1 MYRLN
6 TFTFTFI
13 CDCTSSSLQVVMADL
28 EVLSVIS
35 ASEAGLPMSSGI
47 TSPDKT
53 ANATSSVK
61 ELNEYFYK
69 FLLNLVAKFRVDG
82 KLLEEKGCFIIR

>member
-1 MYRLN
+1 
-6 TFTFTFI
+6 
-13 CDCTSSSLQVVMADL
+13 MADL

-35 ASEAGLPMSSGI
+35 ASEAGLPMSSEI

-53 ANATSSVK
+53 ANGTSSAK
-61 ELNEYFYK
+61 NMNEYFYK
-69 FLLNLVAKFRVDG
+69 FLLNLVAKFRIDG

>member
-1 MYRLN
+1 
-6 TFTFTFI
+6 
-13 CDCTSSSLQVVMADL
+13 MADL

-35 ASEAGLPMSSGI
+35 ASDAGLPMTTDI
-47 TSPDKT
+47 TSSEGRV
-53 ANATSSVK
+53 NGTSGVK
-61 ELNEYFYK
+61 NMNEYFYK

>member
-1 MYRLN
+1 
-6 TFTFTFI
+6 
-13 CDCTSSSLQVVMADL
+13 MADL

-35 ASEAGLPMSSGI
+35 ASEAGQPMSSGI
-47 TSPDKT
+47 
-53 ANATSSVK
+53 ANGTSSAK
-61 ELNEYFYK
+61 NMNEYFYK